1 MMSRNT
7 EDTPDPEYQRDLI
20 DTFQEEWDASHPE
33 EHFKCVP
40 AVTRLIRMAQYATRS
55 AEETLAIF
63 GLTRGE
69 AEVLFAIVRN
79 PDEAITPKR
88 LQALMLVSSAGL
100 TSRLDKLEKK
110 GLLIR
115 IPDPDDR
122 RGTILKATDEGV
134 SITLKAYA
142 AHVANEAQLIDCLT
156 ETEKTQLSRILK
168 KLILSQRKA
177 SGDTLK

>member
-1 MMSRNT
+1 MPNEVNAKVS
-7 EDTPDPEYQRDLI
+7 PEFDRDLI
-20 DTFQEEWDASHPE
+20 DTFQEEWDESYPD

-40 AVTRLIRMAQYATRS
+40 AVTRLIRMAQYASRS

-69 AEVLFAIVRN
+69 AEVLFALVRN
-79 PDEAITPKR
+79 PNEDITPKR
-88 LQALMLVSSAGL
+88 LQSLMLVSSAGL
-100 TSRLDKLEKK
+100 TNRLDRLEKK
-110 GLLIR
+110 GLLVR
-115 IPDPDDR
+115 LSDPEDR
-122 RGTILKATDEGV
+122 RGTILKPTEEGI
-134 SITLKAYA
+134 SLTLKAHA
-142 AHVANEAQLIDCLT
+142 AHVANEARVIACLT

>member
-1 MMSRNT
+1 MTNKDGET
-7 EDTPDPEYQRDLI
+7 VDPDFNRDLI
-20 DTFQEEWDASHPE
+20 DTFQEQWDASYPE

-40 AVTRLIRMAQYATRS
+40 AVTRLIRMAQYAMRS
-55 AEETLAIF
+55 SEETLAIF

-88 LQALMLVSSAGL
+88 LHTLMLVSSAGL

-115 IPDPDDR
+115 LPDPDDR
-122 RGTILKATDEGV
+122 RGTILKPTEEGIAV
-134 SITLKAYA
+134 TLKAYA
-142 AHVANEAQLIDCLT
+142 AHVANEALLIECLT
-156 ETEKTQLSRILK
+156 ETEKAQLSRILK

-177 SGDTLK
+177 AGDTLK